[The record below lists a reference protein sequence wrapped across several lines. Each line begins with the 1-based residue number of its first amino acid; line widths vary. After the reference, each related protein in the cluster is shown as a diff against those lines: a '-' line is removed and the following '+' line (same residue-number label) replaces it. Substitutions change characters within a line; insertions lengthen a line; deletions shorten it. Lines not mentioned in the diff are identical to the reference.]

1 LIRDLARQQVSL
13 QNAIVQPLGRT
24 ADGLM
29 KFNVQVPKG
38 LDAVANK
45 TAIAKKELQ
54 IYNKVIQDGGVQLI
68 NWGKNTQWAGRQ
80 LTVGLTVPLAAFGMA
95 AAKAFREADQ
105 ELVRLTKV
113 YGGIAATSAVDLS
126 KVRSDVT
133 KTARELASAYG
144 SSFKD
149 TISLAADIAATGKQG
164 NDLLLSVKE
173 TTRLA
178 VLGEVDRQDAMKAT
192 LAIQNAFKQ
201 STTELSESINFL
213 NAVENQTST
222 SLGDLIEAIPK
233 AGPVVQSLGGNV
245 QDLALYLTAMKEG
258 GINASEGANA
268 LKSALASMINPTKV
282 AREMFSGLGIDLGGI
297 VTQNAGNLTATIT
310 ALQSSLDK
318 LNPLQKSQAI
328 EQLFGKFQFARLSAL
343 FENLGKEGSQTLQVM
358 DLMKASSAD
367 LANVAGRELSQI
379 TESASGKYQRAL
391 QTLKADL
398 AGVGESFL
406 NVQTFFLNLTSSVVK
421 FIDMLPGP
429 IKSMLTLVAGITAL
443 AGPIIMLTGVFANFI
458 GYVIKGIGHLKA
470 LFRGGEGFKLLTPE
484 ILAASKAGSLVEK
497 TFYSDAAAAD
507 ILSASLKNLIT
518 EFTILQQKAASGAI
532 SVQPTI
538 ATLAGTVAMAG
549 TPGGMYKGV
558 TVDPNNPLVGRMGT
572 RASAHMNAVGDMTE
586 AERAAQTIFSM
597 VPGPIPVNRKI
608 GKNPQMYANHG
619 LPAIP
624 GLTTIGGVSTGVIPE
639 EAAKWHAM
647 TGAIAMQSEAE
658 IALLKKEVAA
668 TGTVTHELSGSYQ
681 ALLPEITRLTKLAAQ
696 EGAEIV
702 AQTQAGALTVEQ
714 ARAKIVALNAR
725 VEAMIAETT
734 TNIAIAQGRT
744 ANLTTVPFTNQP
756 VVDPKTG
763 KSNMKEMFHKTPTA
777 LLVDNVARALGG
789 VRTSGAGYST
799 HTTIQNRNQG
809 GPIYY
814 NDGSRSVVPGPNV
827 NADVVPAM
835 LTPGEFVVNKKATQA
850 NLGLLQSINSG
861 KLGGSVSSSQGGY
874 GPRPSAADI
883 SRMFNG
889 LFSKAKSRST
899 VKVRGHSLPRHFW
912 STATGQDANSRR
924 IDLIESHTAGW
935 PIKNKQ
941 GREYTQR
948 ELELL
953 SKAEVNEIWKGVDR
967 SHFAPGL
974 KVGSDGQYISPGLFG
989 PQTRGGAGGNLSMN
1003 QGGSPQDILDSLLGT
1018 PIHPFATMRSA
1029 SRLLGYPSKDI
1040 NSAFDLAWKEL
1051 TATLKTR
1058 TTPFGKDQDTFEEF
1072 AGSILKRHL
1081 KNLKVPDTSINF
1093 YDEMHRLGTARGS
1106 GIKGSGASVVANDP
1120 DITFNIPQRRMGGPV
1135 SGASPYIVG
1144 EDGPELF
1151 VPQNSGK
1158 IIPGFNKGGQI
1169 QHLAGGG
1176 QVMAM
1181 LMRMIPGMAGY
1192 GLGSQLTGGSMM
1204 GGMAGSIGGD
1214 LLGGMLANKIL
1225 NLGKA
1230 AEEVTKK
1237 VSLTQKALSFLKAK
1251 PVFGWTAAILAG
1263 AAIIKSVN
1271 DKINEH
1277 RRVINLAFGQTAES
1291 ASKLGINYKSLNEQL
1306 KDFKAKTDLAAA
1318 AAASFYASSTS
1329 ANGLHITI
1337 EQLKELKESVKKDL
1351 PDLIEVF
1358 NKAGGDEVVQKA
1370 SQLKAQFI
1378 AGGMSAEKA
1387 TNTIYALI
1395 ETSNKAGMA
1404 LGVLADQG
1412 FGLIKDNAAAAVFS
1426 IETFNRLLN
1435 EGNTDQLATSL
1446 ETALN
1451 AVRALEESTIGTK
1464 DANGDLIT
1472 QSTAWLDVLD
1482 KANKAQGSNA
1492 ILTEVQFNAIKKT
1505 IPQFADILNGSEKT
1519 AAVLAKWKLYLS
1531 DANIELKYMN
1541 DEMAIALATAQIN
1554 LTSILTGGQSGTDLD
1569 KLYIAIKKAENANK
1583 TNASV
1588 IQKNA
1593 QSAQDALKEEI
1604 KLHQDNIDKIKE
1616 EADTRRR
1623 SLSRQSEDEDI
1634 LTQIKKKQLEYQDA
1648 LAMGDSATAAQTQLD
1663 LMSLQKSQEK
1673 TLAIRAIDD
1682 KERSDT
1688 KVQQDIIDNLQKKLD
1703 ASSKTLQTQLD
1714 GVKAA
1719 TSKLEELKILMLD
1732 TAAFIA
1738 KAGNINT
1745 DEERNAANA
1754 LQKRLD
1760 AAGFSDVKI
1769 GTLAPSSSETI
1780 SKNFITKLFGPGAG
1794 SLAYPGTT
1802 GVDSILNKVIV
1813 GNKLTVADVN
1823 SLKTAG
1829 LLKDILAATKEGSN
1843 VPAIPVDP
1851 TKVTTVGAGSSGG
1864 KFITAA
1870 DLKKSGVPL
1879 IPGMNSYSGRTIIY
1893 RGEEYTVG
1901 PFNEN
1906 LKQYPLI
1913 IKKAMGG
1920 PIKHYEP
1927 GGNVRGPGTGTSD
1940 SIPAM
1945 LSNGEYVIKA
1955 DSVKKYGTETF
1966 DALNAGKFA
1975 EGGSINKAPSNNTNW
1990 QGGSLMDWEGAWK
2003 EANKEVI
2010 KITVPPIMSNF
2021 ATNSFALNK
2030 EQRLELQEIAK
2041 YLVKNKLKSIV
2052 VEGHTDS
2059 VGKGKDNKVL
2069 SQNRA
2074 NAISEYLSNLV
2085 PGTSFIPVGYG
2096 EYKPLVPN
2104 DNGANRAANRRTE
2117 LILPDKYKT
2126 IYPEYKPENHK
2137 YILST
2142 GMLVGGGGIEGTRG
2156 TIGNQGYIANSGG
2169 SIQSTI
2175 DWGKLFKKIKSGLG
2189 FANGGLVGYH
2199 KGGAAGH
2206 KHLPAGHMA
2215 SNYKAPKP
2223 FYKKVGNF
2231 VSEMVKETGRSVDWF
2246 TSLAIAGQTASKPK
2260 FISKNNQ
2267 VLSNEIQYA
2276 VQTGNTSE
2284 AYKAFAIKSGLSA
2297 ANIGSLFLGG
2307 APGAAVG
2314 RTAVEAVGIKYGIPA
2329 LGSLLPKG
2337 SITYASKSLPAG
2349 ISAAT
2354 NAGLSKETIA
2364 SIAVQKAEEKAA
2376 TAAYRESVKVPL
2388 PYQALNTFN
2397 QYANYFKAKKL
2408 VKTEWIG
2415 HGSSD
2420 RGNSYDPPFSGT
2432 SVLDGSYARDP
2443 YYGMGFFGTSS
2454 RAEADLYAGGYN
2466 VPGQWGESFGSI
2478 NRVTKIPRGKYIDF
2492 RNKNLKSQNY
2502 LLWKLLQGKDNHWAR
2517 DVSLGMPDYRYAGE
2531 ELGSLMNQAGTTG
2544 SIMPRISAGQAP
2556 GDINNAI
2563 WLALNKPKGTVLQE
2577 ETDFLLSN
2585 LRSSTMGPGGKSES
2599 LDIIQ
2604 KAITVIPKALIKE
2617 LYNKTKNTIPLLK
2630 GLTLSSKKRTPFNDA
2645 KSPVEVFDNNLL
2657 FPNFTNKLINKGILP
2672 PTGSQSEYSRLI
2684 SVFNKSASFNSSIF
2698 ERELV
2703 GGLPN
2708 FPFIERGQGRLYIN
2722 TPQQLSKN
2730 NAQISSQKQPPLE
2743 LFKRAFVKNTIP
2755 IFPPGAN
2762 IETPASGYKTKYFSP
2777 NFLKLAYQRL
2787 FKNSFAYLN
2796 PGEDNPAFQ
2805 ANSDVFIPDLIY
2817 RLGKG
2822 SSKPTLH
2829 RHARAETLLH
2839 ELGHRDHELFGNIEG
2854 IKGSLVSKGIQ
2865 PDTSSIMENY
2875 AQVFE
2880 HRAINILRKNGPD
2893 EFKNLESP
2901 ISGGSGYGLTYR
2913 AVPIASPDF
2922 QRILRMNLAKA
2933 IKAGLSTRP
2942 HQNNANWFKTQQS
2955 LFETN
2960 FKGEGHAQSDMYGVL
2975 ARIFAKYG
2983 VNTSAGSDYKSNL
2996 IKMAKAFKVDL
3007 SPDASNFI
3015 EPNKVLSAPS
3025 LLENFGGSFK
3035 EVPRLGSLFPKPNIN
3050 SLSVAR
3056 LLAKVKA
3063 KIKGPE
3069 SLSNFES
3076 SLLKAH
3082 EAAKN
3087 GGFLPIESLNKDSYA
3102 TIIAEM
3108 MALKREEGRYFP
3120 GLPLGYKY
3128 QFRPAP
3134 TGLMPNEQSFK
3145 LGIHTATK
3153 DRFNINSEKI
3163 GPSHEIVVYGP
3174 DGFKAGEMRWDSVTG
3189 AIKYIGVPEAHEG
3202 KGLARFM
3209 NDYAFKK
3216 TRLKHSLNRTTAGMA
3231 YSNAI
3236 GGIMPDKPSIGGTS
3250 IHDFAD
3256 VFGMKLP
3263 EITLPKIFKRK
3274 TEVPFKFETNPV
3286 NSNAYNAA
3294 KSEFILLEKQR
3305 ALWRSNRNRTYNTYP
3320 FGHGGALS
3328 VGDSYEL
3335 KKLMIIGNDTPAATS
3350 YRDRPYPFTPPS
3362 ERKYGPRGD
3371 RNPFGPTPTGAA
3383 KGGYISKFA
3392 TGGYVNPSYS
3402 PSMSVPQFKNGI
3414 NMVPAD
3420 MLAMIHKNEAVVPAN
3435 MNPFNPNANNA
3446 TMAPAVYNISMNNHA
3461 AEGMDV
3467 NVFADVTTRKVLAEI
3482 KRLDVQR
3489 ASMNG
3494 IGRRV

>member
-421 FIDMLPGP
+421 FIEMLPGP
-429 IKSMLTLVAGITAL
+429 VKSMLTLVAGITAL

-538 ATLAGTVAMAG
+538 ATIAGTVAMAG
-549 TPGGMYKGV
+549 TPGGIYKGV
-558 TVDPNNPLVGRMGT
+558 TVDANHPLVGRMGT
-572 RASAHMNAVGDMTE
+572 RASAHMNPVGNMSE
-586 AERAAQTIFSM
+586 AERAAQTIFGM

-608 GKNPQMYANHG
+608 GRNPQMYADHG

-696 EGAEIV
+696 EGAAIV
-702 AQTQAGALTVEQ
+702 AQTQAGAITVEQ

-734 TNIAIAQGRT
+734 TQIAITQGRT
-744 ANLTTVPFTNQP
+744 ANLTMVPFTNQP

-777 LLVDNVARALGG
+777 TLVDNVARALGG
-789 VRTSGAGYST
+789 IRTSGGGFST
-799 HTTIQNRNQG
+799 ETTIRRNQGGPIYRNQG

-874 GPRPSAADI
+874 GPRPSATDI

-1003 QGGSPQDILDSLLGT
+1003 QGGSPQDILASLLGT

-1151 VPQNSGK
+1151 VPQSSGK

-1181 LMRMIPGMAGY
+1181 LMRMIPGLAGY
-1192 GLGSQLTGGSMM
+1192 QLGSQLTGGSMM

-1214 LLGGMLANKIL
+1214 LIGTALASRIL
-1225 NLGKA
+1225 NIGKSA
-1230 AEEVTKK
+1230 DQVTKR
-1237 VSLTQKALSFLKAK
+1237 VSLLQKGLELLKNK
-1251 PVFGWTAAILAG
+1251 PVLGWTTAILAG
-1263 AAIIKSVN
+1263 AAVIKSIN

-1277 RRVINLAFGQTAES
+1277 RRIINLAFGQNSET
-1291 ASKLGINYKSLNEQL
+1291 ASKLGLSYKSLNEQL
-1306 KDFKAKTDLAAA
+1306 KEFKDKTDLAAA

-1337 EQLKELKESVKKDL
+1337 QQLKELKESVQKDL

-1395 ETSNKAGMA
+1395 ESSNKAYMS
-1404 LGVLADQG
+1404 LGVLADGG
-1412 FGLIKDNAAAAVFS
+1412 FGLIKDNASAAVFS

-1451 AVRALEESTIGTK
+1451 AVQALEKSMVGTE
-1464 DANGDLIT
+1464 DANGNIIT
-1472 QSTAWLDVLD
+1472 QSDAWLDVLD
-1482 KANKAQGSNA
+1482 KVNKAQGSNA
-1492 ILTEVQFNAIKKT
+1492 ILTNAQYNAIKKAV
-1505 IPQFADILNGSEKT
+1505 PQFAEILDGSEKT

-1531 DANIELKYMN
+1531 DANIELKYMS
-1541 DEMAIALATAQIN
+1541 DDMAIALATAQVN
-1554 LTSILTGGQSGTDLD
+1554 LTSVLSSGQSGTDLD
-1569 KLYIAIKKAENANK
+1569 KLFLAIRKAENANK
-1583 TNASV
+1583 TNSSV

-1593 QSAQDALKEEI
+1593 EKSRDAINAEI
-1604 KLHQDNIDKIKE
+1604 KLHQKNIDKIKE
-1616 EADTRRR
+1616 EADARRK

-1634 LTQIKKKQLEYQDA
+1634 ITQIKKKQLEYQDA
-1648 LAMGDSATAAQTQLD
+1648 LAMGDSATAAQAQLD
-1663 LMSLQKSQEK
+1663 LQMLQRSQER

-1682 KERSDT
+1682 KEKADT
-1688 KVQQDIIDNLQKKLD
+1688 AVQQAKIDKLQEKLE
-1703 ASSKTLQTQLD
+1703 ASSKTLQKQLD

-1719 TSKLEELKILMLD
+1719 TTKVEALKTLFYELNS
-1732 TAAFIA
+1732 FIA
-1738 KAGNINT
+1738 SAGNI
-1745 DEERNAANA
+1745 DSPEELSKANEFQKQLNA
-1754 LQKRLD
+1754 LGLSNIKVGSQPI
-1760 AAGFSDVKI
+1760 KI
-1769 GTLAPSSSETI
+1769 PFAP
-1780 SKNFITKLFGPGAG
+1780 
-1794 SLAYPGTT
+1794 TT
-1802 GVDSILNKVIV
+1802 GIDSILSKVMD
-1813 GNKLTVADVN
+1813 GNKLNVADVN
-1823 SLKTAG
+1823 SFATAG
-1829 LLKDILAATKEGSN
+1829 LLKQILTATKQGGM
-1843 VPAIPVDP
+1843 VPPMPINPMDVTSLGGGASA
-1851 TKVTTVGAGSSGG
+1851 TKFVTASVLNKAG
-1864 KFITAA
+1864 I
-1870 DLKKSGVPL
+1870 PL
-1879 IPGMNSYSGRTIIY
+1879 IPNSKVYTGRIVTFG
-1893 RGEEYTVG
+1893 RQEYTVG
-1901 PFNEN
+1901 PYNEN

-1913 IKKAMGG
+1913 LNKAMGG
-1920 PIKHYEP
+1920 PIQHYEP

-1975 EGGSINKAPSNNTNW
+1975 DGGYASDIPHFRLGGLTTPIKNLLGSLVSKFTKPKAPSAPIVVPRFTTTAKTRTGSQLETSITDLFDSDILVKRNVGPSEMVDSSNLFHIPKNRDGDRFVS
-1990 QGGSLMDWEGAWK
+1990 GGATLNHDVSANRQLYSIIDQMWGINKSGSSPSMLGSMLMESLNASGFTKRGPNLTLSQDRSVDA
-2003 EANKEVI
+2003 EAVVKRLNSMGLGDIIRNYPRTANSVDYGLGFADAKTSASVWAHSS
-2010 KITVPPIMSNF
+2010 SNY
-2021 ATNSFALNK
+2021 ATDFLLNK
-2030 EQRLELQEIAK
+2030 DYREGFKSLNLDQLSAGSELLRNLIK
-2041 YLVKNKLKSIV
+2041 TKSW
-2052 VEGHTDS
+2052 DS
-2059 VGKGKDNKVL
+2059 KMAQDL
-2069 SQNRA
+2069 
-2074 NAISEYLSNLV
+2074 L
-2085 PGTSFIPVGYG
+2085 
-2096 EYKPLVPN
+2096 
-2104 DNGANRAANRRTE
+2104 
-2117 LILPDKYKT
+2117 DKY
-2126 IYPEYKPENHK
+2126 
-2137 YILST
+2137 
-2142 GMLVGGGGIEGTRG
+2142 
-2156 TIGNQGYIANSGG
+2156 NS
-2169 SIQSTI
+2169 
-2175 DWGKLFKKIKSGLG
+2175 G
-2189 FANGGLVGYH
+2189 FANGGIVGYH
-2199 KGGAAGH
+2199 KGGPVGH
-2206 KHLPAGHMA
+2206 KHGPAEA
-2215 SNYKAPKP
+2215 ARLEAAR
-2223 FYKKVGNF
+2223 KK
-2231 VSEMVKETGRSVDWF
+2231 
-2246 TSLAIAGQTASKPK
+2246 
-2260 FISKNNQ
+2260 
-2267 VLSNEIQYA
+2267 
-2276 VQTGNTSE
+2276 
-2284 AYKAFAIKSGLSA
+2284 
-2297 ANIGSLFLGG
+2297 
-2307 APGAAVG
+2307 
-2314 RTAVEAVGIKYGIPA
+2314 KYGITKEKPFGTGLKAFLNPRIWGFGKTHGAADLPYDAYKNIVFPTATWADRMVGDTIGGA
-2329 LGSLLPKG
+2329 LNIKSPLMSSTNRKARAQMSGLDVGIEKAVDLLG
-2337 SITYASKSLPAG
+2337 ILPYG
-2349 ISAAT
+2349 RIVGKAAT
-2354 NAGLSKETIA
+2354 AGMSKATIA
-2364 SIAVQKAEEKAA
+2364 KIAEEKLASKAA
-2376 TAAYRESVKVPL
+2376 TAAYRASVKPVPL
-2388 PYQALNTFN
+2388 PYKALNTFN

-2408 VKTEWIG
+2408 VKEKQY

-2420 RGNSYDPPFSGT
+2420 RGNSYDRPLYGE
-2432 SVLDGSYARDP
+2432 SVLDGTSAYDP
-2443 YYGMGFFGTSS
+2443 HYGMSFFSTSS
-2454 RAEADLYAGGYN
+2454 KAEADLYAGGYN
-2466 VPGQWGESFGSI
+2466 VPGQWGESYGTM
-2478 NRVTKIPRGKYIDF
+2478 NQVTKIPFGKYIDY
-2492 RNKNLKSQNY
+2492 RKKNLKYQNY
-2502 LLWKLLQGKDNHWAR
+2502 LLWKLLQGKD
-2517 DVSLGMPDYRYAGE
+2517 YRYAGE
-2531 ELGSLMNQAGTTG
+2531 NLGSLMDQAGTTG
-2544 SIMPRISAGQAP
+2544 SIMKRISNGKTSDPEIDKAT
-2556 GDINNAI
+2556 
-2563 WLALNKPKGTVLQE
+2563 WLALNNSKGTVLQE
-2577 ETDFLLSN
+2577 TDLGFSSSN
-2585 LRSSTMGPGGKSES
+2585 LGFQSSGFTYNNWSSKSVQEFLRKNLGK
-2599 LDIIQ
+2599 
-2604 KAITVIPKALIKE
+2604 T
-2617 LYNKTKNTIPLLK
+2617 
-2630 GLTLSSKKRTPFNDA
+2630 GLTQDRAIINDVLSKTPIRKVHKTVLEDLQALGATTYTSTGNHISLPAKTTFGTTIHEGAHALDAVTGTSVRKFIGEVARTKSKVDA
-2645 KSPVEVFDNNLL
+2645 DRL
-2657 FPNFTNKLINKGILP
+2657 
-2672 PTGSQSEYSRLI
+2672 SRLW
-2684 SVFNKSASFNSSIF
+2684 
-2698 ERELV
+2698 
-2703 GGLPN
+2703 
-2708 FPFIERGQGRLYIN
+2708 
-2722 TPQQLSKN
+2722 
-2730 NAQISSQKQPPLE
+2730 ISSQQFNNPYYHFINRVRDTGLHPNLLTGIQEATATDAHAFVYKNAGLN
-2743 LFKRAFVKNTIP
+2743 LFKKLRIGNPYTAGQGYIENFEQLIQYSHGVQSMQGKIDLANGLLTSERMPSSLRRKMQQWVRQLQNEKDAGMSYPGFDEFGKPGSIGRIESLRPNASSSSNVNSMFTPPELRTVEDYIGRPRTYADSMAHVLDRFNFGDQAGTFFRGLSMHDMAAIAGYTRVPNPNLIYGRDYMEKWGPTSWGGFADDTAEAPWAHLARSWKPEAASVFPRGTRSPLPSTEEAMPYLNMLPGLKIGEYWRPDTLKSITAELEFAKHIAVSGGTGGGETKAIAKIIVDPKVKGVGD
-2755 IFPPGAN
+2755 FA
-2762 IETPASGYKTKYFSP
+2762 KFSP
-2777 NFLKLAYQRL
+2777 PK
-2787 FKNSFAYLN
+2787 
-2796 PGEDNPAFQ
+2796 
-2805 ANSDVFIPDLIY
+2805 
-2817 RLGKG
+2817 
-2822 SSKPTLH
+2822 
-2829 RHARAETLLH
+2829 
-2839 ELGHRDHELFGNIEG
+2839 
-2854 IKGSLVSKGIQ
+2854 
-2865 PDTSSIMENY
+2865 
-2875 AQVFE
+2875 
-2880 HRAINILRKNGPD
+2880 
-2893 EFKNLESP
+2893 
-2901 ISGGSGYGLTYR
+2901 
-2913 AVPIASPDF
+2913 
-2922 QRILRMNLAKA
+2922 
-2933 IKAGLSTRP
+2933 
-2942 HQNNANWFKTQQS
+2942 
-2955 LFETN
+2955 
-2960 FKGEGHAQSDMYGVL
+2960 
-2975 ARIFAKYG
+2975 
-2983 VNTSAGSDYKSNL
+2983 
-2996 IKMAKAFKVDL
+2996 
-3007 SPDASNFI
+3007 
-3015 EPNKVLSAPS
+3015 
-3025 LLENFGGSFK
+3025 
-3035 EVPRLGSLFPKPNIN
+3035 PKPNWMGTEFTEGAIAPFTKYILQAIN
-3050 SLSVAR
+3050 KNAHSLTDESKGVSH
-3056 LLAKVKA
+3056 LIDEYVFKA
-3063 KIKGPE
+3063 VETSPYLEFLKRQMSIKTEG
-3069 SLSNFES
+3069 L
-3076 SLLKAH
+3076 
-3082 EAAKN
+3082 
-3087 GGFLPIESLNKDSYA
+3087 LPIVKKATGGYVAKYRGPVLDDPSY
-3102 TIIAEM
+3102 ER
-3108 MALKREEGRYFP
+3108 LDDV
-3120 GLPLGYKY
+3120 PLG
-3128 QFRPAP
+3128 A
-3134 TGLMPNEQSFK
+3134 
-3145 LGIHTATK
+3145 
-3153 DRFNINSEKI
+3153 
-3163 GPSHEIVVYGP
+3163 
-3174 DGFKAGEMRWDSVTG
+3174 
-3189 AIKYIGVPEAHEG
+3189 
-3202 KGLARFM
+3202 
-3209 NDYAFKK
+3209 
-3216 TRLKHSLNRTTAGMA
+3216 
-3231 YSNAI
+3231 
-3236 GGIMPDKPSIGGTS
+3236 
-3250 IHDFAD
+3250 
-3256 VFGMKLP
+3256 
-3263 EITLPKIFKRK
+3263 
-3274 TEVPFKFETNPV
+3274 
-3286 NSNAYNAA
+3286 
-3294 KSEFILLEKQR
+3294 
-3305 ALWRSNRNRTYNTYP
+3305 
-3320 FGHGGALS
+3320 
-3328 VGDSYEL
+3328 
-3335 KKLMIIGNDTPAATS
+3335 
-3350 YRDRPYPFTPPS
+3350 
-3362 ERKYGPRGD
+3362 D
-3371 RNPFGPTPTGAA
+3371 RNPGTKVPVDMNYWTPGFFTPKRYIPGLNLNGESGTWTPEPFSENGRIGKPA
-3383 KGGYISKFA
+3383 KLISKPIPKQFA

-3402 PSMSVPQFKNGI
+3402 ANMSVPQFKDGI

-3420 MLAMIHKNEAVVPAN
+3420 MLAMIHKNEAIVPAN

-3446 TMAPAVYNISMNNHA
+3446 TMAPAVYNISMTNHA

-3494 IGRRV
+3494 MGRRV